1 MPDLDT
7 LVVFAGVSLAVLL
20 FPGPAVIYIVTR
32 GATQGRTAGLVS
44 MLGVEAGNLVHVF
57 AAAVGLSAILASSA
71 EAFTVV
77 KYLGAAYLVYL
88 GVRALLDGDEGEV
101 AGTDGRSRS
110 RLFTQGVVIAVL
122 NPKTALFFLAFLPQF
137 VEPGNGAAWMQI
149 ATLGTFFVAVA
160 VITDGA
166 YALAASGV
174 GGLIRG
180 SRRARGTLRQ
190 ASGAVYIA
198 LGAGAALSGADSRN
212 GS

>member
-7 LVVFAGVSLAVLL
+7 FIVFAGVSLAVLL

-32 GATQGRTAGLVS
+32 GATQGRAAGLVS

-88 GVRALLDGDEGEV
+88 GVRALLDGEDEQVG
-101 AGTDGRSRS
+101 GRGGARRS
-110 RLFTQGVVIAVL
+110 RLFGQGVVIAVL

-137 VEPGNGAAWMQI
+137 VEPGDGAAWLQI
-149 ATLGTFFVAVA
+149 ATLGTFFVAIA

-166 YALAASGV
+166 YALAAGGV
-174 GGLIRG
+174 GSLIRG
-180 SRRARGTLRQ
+180 SRRARATLRQ

>member
-1 MPDLDT
+1 MPDLHT
-7 LVVFAGVSLAVLL
+7 LTVFVGVSLAVLL

-32 GATQGRTAGLVS
+32 GATQGRAAGLVS
-44 MLGVEAGNLVHVF
+44 MLGIEAGNLVHVV

-71 EAFTVV
+71 EAFEIV

-88 GVRALLDGDEGEV
+88 GVRALLDSDREEL
-101 AGTDGRSRS
+101 AGRSATPRS
-110 RLFTQGVVIAVL
+110 RLFSQGIVIAIL

-137 VEPGNGAAWMQI
+137 VEPGHGAAWLQI
-149 ATLGTFFVAVA
+149 GVLGVCFVGLA

-174 GGLIRG
+174 GALIRG
-180 SRRARGTLRQ
+180 SRRARTALRHG
-190 ASGAVYIA
+190 SGAVYIA
-198 LGAGAALSGADSRN
+198 LGAGAALSGADSRS

>member
-7 LVVFAGVSLAVLL
+7 FVVFAGVSLAVLL

-32 GATQGRTAGLVS
+32 GATQGRAAGLVS
-44 MLGVEAGNLVHVF
+44 MLGIEAGNLVHVF

-88 GVRALLDGDEGEV
+88 GVRALLDGDDGQVGGRGE
-101 AGTDGRSRS
+101 ARRS
-110 RLFTQGVVIAVL
+110 RLFSQGVVIAVL

-137 VEPGNGAAWMQI
+137 VEPGDGAAWLQI
-149 ATLGTFFVAVA
+149 GTLGVLFVALA

-166 YALAASGV
+166 YALAASGI
-174 GGLIRG
+174 GSLIRG
-180 SRRARGTLRQ
+180 SRRARATLRQ

-198 LGAGAALSGADSRN
+198 LGAGAALSGANSRS

>member
-7 LVVFAGVSLAVLL
+7 FVVFAGVSLAVLL

-88 GVRALLDGDEGEV
+88 GVRALLDGEDEQ
-101 AGTDGRSRS
+101 AGGRGGARRS
-110 RLFTQGVVIAVL
+110 RLFSQGVVIAVL

-137 VEPGNGAAWMQI
+137 VEPGHGAAWLQI
-149 ATLGTFFVAVA
+149 GTLGILFVVLA

-166 YALAASGV
+166 YALAASGI

-180 SRRARGTLRQ
+180 SRRARAALRQ
-190 ASGAVYIA
+190 ASGTVYIT

>member
-1 MPDLDT
+1 MPDLST
-7 LVVFAGVSLAVLL
+7 LIVFCGVSLAVLV

-32 GATQGRTAGLVS
+32 GATQGRAAGLVS
-44 MLGVEAGNLVHVF
+44 MLGIEAGNLVHVV
-57 AAAVGLSAILASSA
+57 AAAAGLSAILASSA

-88 GVRALLDGDEGEV
+88 GVRALLDREERELGGP
-101 AGTDGRSRS
+101 ATTPRS
-110 RLFTQGVVIAVL
+110 RLFGQGVVIAVL

-137 VEPGNGAAWMQI
+137 VEAGNAAAWLQI
-149 ATLGTFFVAVA
+149 GTLGVCFVGLAVL
-160 VITDGA
+160 TDGA

-174 GGLIRG
+174 GKLLRG
-180 SRRARGTLRQ
+180 SRRARAALRN

-198 LGAGAALSGADSRN
+198 LGAGAAFSGADSRN

>member
-1 MPDLDT
+1 MPDPDT
-7 LVVFAGVSLAVLL
+7 LIVFAGVSLAVLL

-44 MLGVEAGNLVHVF
+44 MLGIEAGNLVHVF
-57 AAAVGLSAILASSA
+57 AAAAGLSAILASSA

-88 GVRALLDGDEGEV
+88 GLRALLDGEDDAIEG
-101 AGTDGRSRS
+101 GTGTSRS
-110 RLFTQGVVIAVL
+110 RLFSQGVVIAVL

-137 VEPGNGAAWMQI
+137 VESGDGAAWLQI
-149 ATLGTFFVAVA
+149 AVLGVLFVAIA

-174 GGLIRG
+174 GSLIRG
-180 SRRARGTLRQ
+180 SRRARATLRQ

>member
-7 LVVFAGVSLAVLL
+7 FVVFAGVSLAVLL
-20 FPGPAVIYIVTR
+20 FPGPVVIYIVTR
-32 GATQGRTAGLVS
+32 GATQGRAAGLVS

-88 GVRALLDGDEGEV
+88 GVRALLDGDDGQV
-101 AGTDGRSRS
+101 AGASGRSRS
-110 RLFTQGVVIAVL
+110 RLFGQGVVIAAL

-137 VEPGNGAAWMQI
+137 VEPWDGAAWLQI
-149 ATLGTFFVAVA
+149 GILGVLFVALA

-166 YALAASGV
+166 YALAASGI
-174 GGLIRG
+174 GSLIRG
-180 SRRARGTLRQ
+180 SRRARAALRQ

-198 LGAGAALSGADSRN
+198 LGAGAAMSGASSRS

>member
-32 GATQGRTAGLVS
+32 GATQGRAAGLVS

-101 AGTDGRSRS
+101 AGAGGRSRS
-110 RLFTQGVVIAVL
+110 RLFSRGVVIAVL